1 MLIIFCAVLV
11 FTIGRCTDD
20 QGFVT
25 KTVCVGEDVTLTCSR
40 QSGLAGVLLWMRVVP
55 GNVPEI
61 LGATYTFDS
70 AIVNKAPRITTKQEP
85 GIFVLHITQTELS
98 DAALYYCQQ
107 VVELKTTFL
116 NKTLLRVNGPE
127 PDITAVT
134 QDLPSDP
141 VRPGDSVTLQ
151 CSVLSDSYN
160 KTCPGDHTV
169 FWFKA
174 GSHES
179 HPNVFYAHGN
189 SECEKSP
196 DAGSPQKCIYSFS
209 KNVSSS
215 DAGTYYC
222 AVATCGEIL
231 FGNGTKLDIQ
241 ASNMSPGD
249 CHTVKTVL
257 CLSCAALAIS
267 LCVIAFLIYTI
278 KTKKC
283 NCCNAAPVLQTNAAT
298 TTDDQQS
305 QQADEDS
312 LVYSVPNFTRVNR
325 SGRSKKKDATAVEEE
340 SIYTDVRVLKKEQR
354 NVH

>member
-1 MLIIFCAVLV
+1 MLIIFCAALV

-55 GNVPEI
+55 GNFPEI

-70 AIVNKAPRITTKQEP
+70 AVANKAPRITTKQEP

-98 DAALYYCQQ
+98 DAACYYCQQ
-107 VVELKTTFL
+107 VIELKTTFL

-127 PDITAVT
+127 PDITAIT

-151 CSVLSDSYN
+151 CSVLSDSDT
-160 KTCPGDHTV
+160 KTCPGDHSV

-179 HPNVFYAHGN
+179 HPSVFYAHGN

-196 DAGSPQKCIYSFS
+196 EAGSPQKCIYSFS

-231 FGNGTKLDIQ
+231 FGNGTKLDIEG
-241 ASNMSPGD
+241 ASSGSID
-249 CHTVKTVL
+249 VL
-257 CLSCAALAIS
+257 LEDRIILLLLCAVLAIS
-267 LCVIAFLIYTI
+267 VIVIAVLIYII
-278 KTKKC
+278 KKNKC
-283 NCCNAAPVLQTNAAT
+283 GYCNNEAAVSLQQYLAKRNLKTGEDTWAYSAVVFSVMKADSGGPRDLKAAERERIY
-298 TTDDQQS
+298 
-305 QQADEDS
+305 A
-312 LVYSVPNFTRVNR
+312 
-325 SGRSKKKDATAVEEE
+325 AVKAFGL
-340 SIYTDVRVLKKEQR
+340 D
-354 NVH
+354 